1 MEWEMHLYV
10 ERKVGEEWRPVCPPL
25 ATSPKGKPKWGR
37 YDPTDPVES
46 LASAMRGT
54 DFIPT
59 KAPRWDFGPHPD
71 GQQQLAALYTNIWAT
86 GADTD
91 ERLTKLDPFLDP
103 CGLPENVSPQV
114 RKAGVECG
122 MNDSDAIW
130 YTLQEL
136 NNHIFVN
143 RQYPD
148 NLPSRRVIAL
158 REEMARIAGWAYP
171 DECKCVRANCYH
183 RDRLVRAVV
192 WSVKIKKPKK
202 GA

>member
-122 MNDSDAIW
+122 MNDSDC
-130 YTLQEL
+130 QV
-136 NNHIFVN
+136 H
-143 RQYPD
+143 
-148 NLPSRRVIAL
+148 SRVSIL
-158 REEMARIAGWAYP
+158 
-171 DECKCVRANCYH
+171 
-183 RDRLVRAVV
+183 RAV
-192 WSVKIKKPKK
+192 SAPGAKISSFFFCAQALPARRQATSNRSCALK
-202 GA
+202 